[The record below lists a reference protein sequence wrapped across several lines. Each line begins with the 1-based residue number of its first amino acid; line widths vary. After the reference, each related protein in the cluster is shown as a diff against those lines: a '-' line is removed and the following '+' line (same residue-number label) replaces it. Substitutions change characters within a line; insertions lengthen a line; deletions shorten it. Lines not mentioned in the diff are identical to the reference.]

1 MRSTYYSF
9 PLDTELLMQK
19 KEHPACTLSQ
29 SVAHHLHLI
38 VTTAF
43 GEMQSDA
50 DYGNSIWDHDFD
62 NLTTRTKQQEL
73 MKQSLAKAVKK
84 HEKRLDDAKV
94 EVVVRQEELAALS
107 PESRIKKRLDIFI
120 TGRLTATSEEIVFR
134 DSFFV
139 SPLSY
144 S

>member
-1 MRSTYYSF
+1 MRSKYYSL

-19 KEHPACTLSQ
+19 KEHPGCTLPQ

-43 GEMQSDA
+43 GEIQSDA

-62 NLTTRTKQQEL
+62 NLTTRTQQQEL
-73 MKQSLAKAVKK
+73 MKQSLVKAMKK
-84 HEKRLDDAKV
+84 HEKRLGNVRV
-94 EVVVRQEELAALS
+94 EVVVKQEELTAVSAV
-107 PESRIKKRLDIFI
+107 SRVKKRLDVFI
-120 TGRLTATSEEIVFR
+120 TGRLIATSEEVVFR

-144 S
+144 T